1 MMQKPFS
8 FNRRR
13 FYVAF
18 STAAAAALLSLLVFL
33 PQKAADMQSPES
45 SVVQVQALSAPAE
58 AAETEGFG
66 LYIDGVF
73 IAACDERA
81 EIDASLGTLL
91 SMRTAEVTD
100 DCIEAAFVNEVS
112 VVSDSYADE
121 AYVESEELDALLGIE
136 SADSFSHTILTY
148 DGSEAEVDIS
158 VRATVVEREETVIPY
173 ETVEVYNDQRVE
185 GYERVL
191 EEGEEGLSV
200 TDYEAVY
207 VDGELQTRSVLSVR
221 TVEEPVDRQ
230 VEYGTIVKTSTF
242 SWPYEGRISSYFG
255 SRTLSGD
262 YNYHNGLDIVAY
274 SGSCYGDPI
283 RAAGDGVV
291 TVARYYDAGG
301 YGKYVVIRHA
311 DGTETYYAHMSTVL
325 GKRRRPRPGG
335 RCNRQD
341 RQYRP
346 FNGAAPAFRRYGER
360 PARRSASIFKLI
372 SETNFRGILYV
383 FQQQVHRFRL
393 RSR

>member
-1 MMQKPFS
+1 MPKKLWQVEKKLLKS
-8 FNRRR
+8 SR
-13 FYVAF
+13 FCCIITLLSRGVAF

-158 VRATVVEREETVIPY
+158 IRATVVEREETVIPY

-221 TVEEPVDRQ
+221 TVEKPVDRQ

-255 SRTLSGD
+255 SRTLGGD

-325 GKRRRPRPGG
+325 VNVGDRVQEGDVIGKIGSTGLSTGPHLHFGVMVNG
-335 RCNRQD
+335 RLVD
-341 RQYRP
+341 PLPYL
-346 FNGAAPAFRRYGER
+346 
-360 PARRSASIFKLI
+360 S
-372 SETNFRGILYV
+372 
-383 FQQQVHRFRL
+383 
-393 RSR
+393 

>member
-1 MMQKPFS
+1 MSGLLLSATKPDS
-8 FNRRR
+8 AYTLPNTPA
-13 FYVAF
+13 V
-18 STAAAAALLSLLVFL
+18 AALENPADANALAILIATSLVLKSEDEL
-33 PQKAADMQSPES
+33 ELLES
-45 SVVQVQALSAPAE
+45 E
-58 AAETEGFG
+58 EE
-66 LYIDGVF
+66 
-73 IAACDERA
+73 
-81 EIDASLGTLL
+81 
-91 SMRTAEVTD
+91 
-100 DCIEAAFVNEVS
+100 
-112 VVSDSYADE
+112 
-121 AYVESEELDALLGIE
+121 ESEELDALLGIE

-158 VRATVVEREETVIPY
+158 IRATVVEREETVIPY

-185 GYERVL
+185 SYERVL

-221 TVEEPVDRQ
+221 TVEKPVDRQ

-255 SRTLSGD
+255 SRTLGGD

-325 GKRRRPRPGG
+325 VNVGDRVQEGDVIGKIGSTGLSTGPHLHFGVMVNG
-335 RCNRQD
+335 RLVD
-341 RQYRP
+341 PLPYL
-346 FNGAAPAFRRYGER
+346 
-360 PARRSASIFKLI
+360 S
-372 SETNFRGILYV
+372 
-383 FQQQVHRFRL
+383 
-393 RSR
+393 

>member
-1 MMQKPFS
+1 
-8 FNRRR
+8 
-13 FYVAF
+13 
-18 STAAAAALLSLLVFL
+18 
-33 PQKAADMQSPES
+33 MQSPES

-207 VDGELQTRSVLSVR
+207 VDG
-221 TVEEPVDRQ
+221 
-230 VEYGTIVKTSTF
+230 
-242 SWPYEGRISSYFG
+242 
-255 SRTLSGD
+255 
-262 YNYHNGLDIVAY
+262 
-274 SGSCYGDPI
+274 
-283 RAAGDGVV
+283 RAADAQCAVRPHRRRAG
-291 TVARYYDAGG
+291 RPAGG
-301 YGKYVVIRHA
+301 IR
-311 DGTETYYAHMSTVL
+311 DD
-325 GKRRRPRPGG
+325 
-335 RCNRQD
+335 CQD
-341 RQYRP
+341 IDLLV
-346 FNGAAPAFRRYGER
+346 A
-360 PARRSASIFKLI
+360 
-372 SETNFRGILYV
+372 V
-383 FQQQVHRFRL
+383 
-393 RSR
+393 

>member
-112 VVSDSYADE
+112 IVSDSYADE

-325 GKRRRPRPGG
+325 VNVGDRVQEGDVIGKIGSTGLSTGPHLHFGVMVNG
-335 RCNRQD
+335 RLVD
-341 RQYRP
+341 PLPYL
-346 FNGAAPAFRRYGER
+346 
-360 PARRSASIFKLI
+360 S
-372 SETNFRGILYV
+372 
-383 FQQQVHRFRL
+383 
-393 RSR
+393 

>member
-33 PQKAADMQSPES
+33 PQKAAGHASRPES

-207 VDGELQTRSVLSVR
+207 VDGELPDAQCAVR
-221 TVEEPVDRQ
+221 PHRRRA
-230 VEYGTIVKTSTF
+230 
-242 SWPYEGRISSYFG
+242 GR
-255 SRTLSGD
+255 
-262 YNYHNGLDIVAY
+262 
-274 SGSCYGDPI
+274 P
-283 RAAGDGVV
+283 
-291 TVARYYDAGG
+291 AGG
-301 YGKYVVIRHA
+301 IR
-311 DGTETYYAHMSTVL
+311 DD
-325 GKRRRPRPGG
+325 
-335 RCNRQD
+335 CQD
-341 RQYRP
+341 LDLLV
-346 FNGAAPAFRRYGER
+346 A
-360 PARRSASIFKLI
+360 
-372 SETNFRGILYV
+372 V
-383 FQQQVHRFRL
+383 
-393 RSR
+393 